1 MGKVVT
7 KAKKKTAAMMITTL
21 PTINEQQEEKKC
33 WNRRTRIL
41 STKTADACLD
51 WVIFPSLLFVQF
63 GATLYCDEEH
73 QQDDQQ
79 LYNIMFCMS
88 SVALFCAVAGIFRQI
103 VRRHPTLESVVVLLL
118 PEVMTNFL
126 LAWVMI
132 GSLNQAL
139 TILYWATG
147 LLVVVG
153 GITYTHARILYRQGL
168 PDDLKKSLVN
178 PNHYQLL
185 MDKKMMAI
193 EDEEEEDVDND
204 DDDGSDDEW
213 VC

>member
-1 MGKVVT
+1 MT
-7 KAKKKTAAMMITTL
+7 KAKKKTTAMMITTL

-33 WNRRTRIL
+33 WTRRSRIL
-41 STKTADACLD
+41 TTKTADACLD

-63 GATLYCDEEH
+63 GATLYCEEEY

-79 LYNIMFCMS
+79 LYNIVLCMS

-132 GSLNQAL
+132 GPLNQAL
-139 TILYWATG
+139 TLLYWATG
-147 LLVVVG
+147 GLVLVG
-153 GITYTHARILYRQGL
+153 GITFAHARFLYRRGP

-178 PNHYQLL
+178 PSHYQLL
-185 MDKKMMAI
+185 MDKKMMTF
-193 EDEEEEDVDND
+193 EDEEDIEENSND